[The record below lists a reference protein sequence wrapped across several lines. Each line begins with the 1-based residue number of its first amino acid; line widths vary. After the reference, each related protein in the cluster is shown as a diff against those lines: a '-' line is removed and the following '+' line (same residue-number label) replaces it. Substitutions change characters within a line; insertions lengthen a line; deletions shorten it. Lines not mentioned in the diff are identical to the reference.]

1 MIAARRLGHAR
12 PARLRGASD
21 EMPAYD
27 WRSPARELVA
37 IVEFRIL
44 GSVEVADGELVR
56 DLGGL
61 RERTLLARLL
71 LSAGQVVSAE
81 RLAEDLWAGQP
92 PAHWMATLRVYISP
106 LRRALGEGPFTAA
119 EQRGRAMSEAEAGAL
134 ARSDPPPDR

>member
-44 GSVEVADGELVR
+44 GSVEVTDGGLVR

-71 LSAGQVVSAE
+71 LSAGQAS
-81 RLAEDLWAGQP
+81 RPNGWP
-92 PAHWMATLRVYISP
+92 RIC
-106 LRRALGEGPFTAA
+106 
-119 EQRGRAMSEAEAGAL
+119 GRASPRRTGWRPCACTSPGSAAPWGTVPRPSP
-134 ARSDPPPDR
+134 RSPPDS